1 MLLEI
6 RIVIAL
12 LGVDGEVITDYKG
25 TQGTFWGAENVLYT
39 FYGWQAHRYIHR
51 SKFIKL
57 YT

>member
-12 LGVDGEVITDYKG
+12 LGMDREVIIDYKG
-25 TQGTFWGAENVLYT
+25 TQGTFWSAENVLHT
-39 FYGWQAHRYIHR
+39 FYGWQAHKYKHK